1 MAFAM
6 NAKLAA
12 IILVV
17 VPLLALALYFII
29 RVGFPRF
36 TIMQKKLDQV
46 NSGIQEALT
55 NVRVIKSFVRGN
67 YEEEKFSKANED
79 LKESSL
85 RAFKVVIFQMP
96 IMTLAMNITVLAVVW
111 RKSSDCRADA
121 SGGFNSIHHLCDTD
135 FDVTYDACYDIVT
148 EF

>member
-1 MAFAM
+1 M

-12 IILVV
+12 IILFV

-55 NVRVIKSFVRGN
+55 NVRV
-67 YEEEKFSKANED
+67 A
-79 LKESSL
+79 
-85 RAFKVVIFQMP
+85 
-96 IMTLAMNITVLAVVW
+96 IT
-111 RKSSDCRADA
+111 
-121 SGGFNSIHHLCDTD
+121 
-135 FDVTYDACYDIVT
+135 
-148 EF
+148 